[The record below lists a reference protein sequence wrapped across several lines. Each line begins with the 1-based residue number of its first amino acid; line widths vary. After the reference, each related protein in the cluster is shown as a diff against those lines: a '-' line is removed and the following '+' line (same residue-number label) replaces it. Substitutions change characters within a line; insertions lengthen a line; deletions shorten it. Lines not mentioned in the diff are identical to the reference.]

1 MNALTKDLMKLTA
14 IAEKDG
20 NKKEC
25 YRQRLH
31 LMPPVGW
38 LNDPNGLCQFR
49 GVYHAY
55 LSGRYDAAHQ
65 RSESMERKRKIFYGS
80 WRTQK
85 RLGFQGKPKR

>member
-1 MNALTKDLMKLTA
+1 MENGFQKEREQLKKMKRTVESCPFRTRYH
-14 IAEKDG
+14 I
-20 NKKEC
+20 
-25 YRQRLH
+25 
-31 LMPPVGW
+31 MPPVGW

-85 RLGFQGKPKR
+85 RLGFQGKPMR